1 MSNINIRSSYLS
13 SIFKDDEIEEV
24 LGQLVLNGN
33 NPLYPFKGWATAHIS
48 ARLKHSDAIPHTTLK
63 KIADSVGGVISAG
76 RYYSKV
82 NLPDSTPVSLSYG
95 VFIGADE
102 DFPAGFS
109 TIPDDVV
116 GVGVE
121 EVLRSYV
128 KGGSFA
134 GSNETPK
141 YVLTCIPVHASH
153 VRQNLSE
160 LIEVTALSI
169 PSARRQLR
177 CLSALGRS
185 QRGISKVKVFDV
197 TVRNAFSAPNIP
209 RYHVNGFLI
218 FEDIQGILVYQGC
231 SESLS
236 QYHEFAAV
244 SYAVQHFTADDPWNI
259 IDINTFDNPHL
270 KPLANVGIPVY
281 HLVVAASTASDSF
294 LSLPDVP
301 KGTEEISIPDL
312 LSNLN
317 FNDIECEMAVE
328 HFNYH
333 LNGAIADTK
342 AGLKARCIKVE
353 GELVAFALYV
363 EHPEGT
369 YIAYLSTVISKRR
382 KGYATRLLKTFCDP
396 FLYCPHNAEEASTAF
411 ERLFNTTEELPFMYN
426 GIHARKYSKLKV

>member
-1 MSNINIRSSYLS
+1 MGVNYLD
-13 SIFKDDEIEEV
+13 SIFKEDETDEV
-24 LGQLVLNGN
+24 LGQPVLKGN
-33 NPLYPFKGWATAHIS
+33 NPLYPFKGWAPAHTS
-48 ARLKHSDAIPHTTLK
+48 ARLKDSDAIPYTILK
-63 KIADSVGGVISAG
+63 KIADKVGGIISAG
-76 RYYSKV
+76 RYYSKEE
-82 NLPDSTPVSLSYG
+82 LPENTPVSLSHG

-102 DFPAGFS
+102 DLPIGFS
-109 TIPDDVV
+109 KLPDNEV
-116 GVGVE
+116 GIGVE
-121 EVLRSYV
+121 AGLRNYV
-128 KGGSFA
+128 KGGA
-134 GSNETPK
+134 LVDVKEPPK
-141 YVLTCIPVHASH
+141 YVLTCIPVNASH
-153 VRQNLSE
+153 VRQNLSD
-160 LIEVTALSI
+160 LIEVTTLSI

-177 CLSALGRS
+177 CLSAIGRYS
-185 QRGISKVKVFDV
+185 SGRATLKAFDV
-197 TVRNAFSAPNIP
+197 TVRNAYSAPNTP

-244 SYAVQHFTADDPWNI
+244 SYAVQHLTADDPWNV
-259 IDINTFDNPHL
+259 IDLNTFDNPHL
-270 KPLANVGIPVY
+270 KPLANISIPVY
-281 HLVVAASTASDSF
+281 HLVVAASTAADPF
-294 LSLPDVP
+294 LSIPDVP

-312 LSNLN
+312 LSELN

-363 EHPEGT
+363 EHPEGI
-369 YIAYLSTVISKRR
+369 YIAYLSTVISKRQL
-382 KGYATRLLKTFCDP
+382 GYATRLLKTFHDP

>member
-13 SIFKDDEIEEV
+13 SIFKEDEMDEV
-24 LGQLVLNGN
+24 LGRLVLKGN

-48 ARLKHSDAIPHTTLK
+48 ARLRSSDAIPYTILK
-63 KIADSVGGVISAG
+63 KIADKVGGIISAG
-76 RYYSKV
+76 RYYSKES
-82 NLPDSTPVSLSYG
+82 LPESTPMSISHG

-102 DFPAGFS
+102 DLPIGFS
-109 TIPDDVV
+109 KLPDSEV
-116 GVGVE
+116 GIGVE
-121 EVLRSYV
+121 AGLRNYV
-128 KGGSFA
+128 KGGTLVDVK
-134 GSNETPK
+134 EPPK
-141 YVLTCIPVHASH
+141 YVLTCIPVNASH
-153 VRQNLSE
+153 VMQNLSD
-160 LIEVTALSI
+160 LIGVTALSI

-185 QRGISKVKVFDV
+185 QCGISKVKVFDV
-197 TVRNAFSAPNIP
+197 TVQNAYSAPNVP

-244 SYAVQHFTADDPWNI
+244 SYAVQHLTADDPWNV
-259 IDINTFDNPHL
+259 IDLNTFDNPHL
-270 KPLANVGIPVY
+270 KPLASISIPVY
-281 HLVVAASTASDSF
+281 HWVVAAAADPF
-294 LSLPDVP
+294 LSIPDVP
-301 KGTEEISIPDL
+301 KGTKEISIPDL

-317 FNDIECEMAVE
+317 FNDIEYEMAVE

-333 LNGAIADTK
+333 LNGAIGDTK
-342 AGLKARCIKVE
+342 DGLKARCIKVE

-369 YIAYLSTVISKRR
+369 YIAYLSTVISKRQL
-382 KGYATRLLKTFCDP
+382 GYATRLLKTFHDP
-396 FLYCPHNAEEASTAF
+396 FLYCPKNAKEASTAF